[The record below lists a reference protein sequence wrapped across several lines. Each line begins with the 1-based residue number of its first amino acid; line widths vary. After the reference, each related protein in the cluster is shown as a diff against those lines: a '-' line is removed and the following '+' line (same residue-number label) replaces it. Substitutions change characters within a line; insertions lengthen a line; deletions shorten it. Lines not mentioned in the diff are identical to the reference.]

1 MRIFGKPEIK
11 GHRRMAVILA
21 TDESVEAA
29 RDKAERA
36 YEKLKVNVLPRNERS
51 KECRRLTVMMR
62 VADVARADIALTPD
76 RIYYRFATDDSI
88 EDGELPAS
96 KEDFGAL
103 AARLNECAVAREN
116 ECPLKQDVGLSL
128 FCRQPDFAM

>member
-1 MRIFGKPEIK
+1 MNDR
-11 GHRRMAVILA
+11 
-21 TDESVEAA
+21 
-29 RDKAERA
+29 
-36 YEKLKVNVLPRNERS
+36 

-116 ECPLKQDVGLSL
+116 ECQLKQDVGLSL
-128 FCRQPDFAM
+128 FVDNRICDVKASEESLRRLVCELRRVADEFAFLAGFC